1 MINRILIQ
9 TEIDYTIIKR
19 ILHLD
24 ENYCWNLEK
33 KKTEIN
39 NKYKDSI
46 FSAFHRYWARFTA
59 TQKRKKEEGQLP
71 DRPLSKSRMNF
82 FR

>member
-1 MINRILIQ
+1 MKIIAGIL
-9 TEIDYTIIKR
+9 K
-19 ILHLD
+19 
-24 ENYCWNLEK
+24 K

-39 NKYKDSI
+39 HKYKDSI

-71 DRPLSKSRMNF
+71 DRPLSKSCMNF
-82 FR
+82 FVRISFIWFFLG